1 MGVYFDWMAPLR
13 NIDLLIDGLLVTLQV
28 AALSFVIAFAI
39 GTVAAV
45 ARRSSFW
52 PLRVVAGIYV
62 EVIRNTP
69 VLLQIFVIFFG
80 LPSVGIRF
88 DAVTAGIIALSVNS
102 GAYLTEIIRAGIQSV
117 SKGQVEAAVSLGLSS
132 SQIFGRVVFPQALR
146 TIYPPVVNQ
155 LIMII
160 LGSSLLSA
168 IAVPDLTG
176 NALVINSRTFRTI
189 EVFTFVTFI
198 YVGLTFL
205 ASTLLN
211 LLGRRLFPRYTG
223 R

>member
-1 MGVYFDWMAPLR
+1 MYFDWMAPFR
-13 NIDLLIDGLLVTLQV
+13 NIDLLIEGLLVTLRV
-28 AALSFVIAFAI
+28 ATLSFVIAFAI
-39 GTVAAV
+39 GVVAAV

-52 PLRVVAGIYV
+52 PVRVVASIYV
-62 EVIRNTP
+62 EAIRNTP

-88 DAVTAGIIALSVNS
+88 NAVTAGIIALSVNS

-117 SKGQVEAAVSLGLSS
+117 SKGQLEAAASLGLSA
-132 SQIFGRVVFPQALR
+132 SQIFARVVFPQALR
-146 TIYPPVVNQ
+146 AIYPPVVNQ

-189 EVFTFVTFI
+189 EVFTFVTLV

-205 ASTLLN
+205 ASTLLG
-211 LLGRRLFPRYTG
+211 LLGRRLFPRYSG

>member
-1 MGVYFDWMAPLR
+1 MYFDWMAPFR
-13 NIDLLIDGLLVTLQV
+13 NIDLLVDGLLITLRV
-28 AALSFVIAFAI
+28 SMLSFAMAFTI
-39 GTVAAV
+39 GVVAAV

-52 PLRVVAGIYV
+52 PVRLIAGIYV
-62 EVIRNTP
+62 EAIRNTP

-88 DAVTAGIIALSVNS
+88 NAVTAGIIALSVNS

-117 SKGQVEAAVSLGLSS
+117 SKGQLEAAVSLGLSP

-189 EVFTFVTFI
+189 EVFTFVTLV

-211 LLGRRLFPRYTG
+211 LLGRRLFPRYSG